1 MHCRSYLLLEKE
13 FMELREQNLFGI
25 TVTPLSNDLLKW
37 LAEIEGLKDTIWEG
51 LTFPLLMKFSVNYN
65 NVPPV
70 VAFSTIPFHPNVD
83 PESGRPC
90 IDFLD
95 SPNHWDSNYT
105 LSSILL
111 SIQVMLSNPTVYN
124 PVNHEAARSMI
135 EDIDLFRQLAMRS
148 LYHGQSLDE
157 GNVREEHPAVSFNL
171 VEEGTP
177 GVAEKNVKGIS
188 FDEYYKT
195 WSGIATSQTTNC
207 FKIPVSHDLN
217 ESYKNWKVK
226 NIKSGRD
233 WDAKFHSI
241 MARIARENRL
251 PTRLDRSLIQS
262 IKNAQIYTP
271 DTDTKVLGSEN
282 KEEVVKKKRRGK
294 EKKKKKKKKK
304 SPKESDDMDESWEKE
319 VENLVAWT
327 NKLNTTM
334 LED

>member
-13 FMELREQNLFGI
+13 FTELQEQNLFGI
-25 TVTPLSNDLLKW
+25 TVTPLSDNLLKW
-37 LAEIEGLKDTIWEG
+37 LAEIKGLKDSVWEG
-51 LTFPLLMKFSVNYN
+51 FTFPLLMKFSVNYN
-65 NVPPV
+65 NIPPV

-83 PESGRPC
+83 PKSGRPC

-95 SPNHWDSNYT
+95 RPEYWNSNYT

-111 SIQVMLSNPTVYN
+111 SIQVMLSYPTLNN
-124 PVNHEAARSMI
+124 PVNVEAAGTML
-135 EDIDLFRQLAMRS
+135 EDMSLFKKLALKS
-148 LYHGQSLDE
+148 LYHHSSIDE
-157 GNVREEHPAVSFNL
+157 DIFHEDNTVIPFKSAEE
-171 VEEGTP
+171 TP
-177 GVAEKNVKGIS
+177 GQAEKNIKGIS

-195 WSGIATSQTTNC
+195 WSGIATSQTANC
-207 FKIPVSHDLN
+207 FKIPVSHDLMEN
-217 ESYKNWKVK
+217 YKKWKGK

-251 PTRLDRSLIQS
+251 PTKLDRSLIQS
-262 IKNAQIYTP
+262 IKNAQICTP
-271 DTDTKVLGSEN
+271 ETDTNVLSPES
-282 KEEVVKKKRRGK
+282 KDVVKKKRKGK
-294 EKKKKKKKKK
+294 EKKKKRKK

-327 NKLNTTM
+327 NKLNSTL